1 MNRIVLY
8 FALFFTVCSAH
19 AQDDNRQ
26 NLGPNV
32 NTEFDDLGPIITPD
46 GKTLYYVIE
55 GHPQNTKSSSYND
68 AEDIWFSE
76 LTPAGTWTK
85 AKRLTKPFNQ
95 RRYNSIECISP
106 DGNIAYIRGAYENG
120 VYMSTGF
127 SYVLKTTTGWSLP
140 QKINIPDFDKLCK
153 GDYTALW
160 VCPDGRTL
168 ILSLSNSKSEKKRKL
183 NDLYICFKTGP
194 NQWSKPVYIKS
205 INTKDYTESTPFV
218 ASDNKTLYFSSNR
231 PGGLGDRDIWM
242 TKRLDDTWLNW
253 SEPVNL
259 GETVN
264 SDGWDAYYTLDA
276 KGEYAYMVS
285 DKKSFGKSDIIRI
298 KLKESIR
305 PNPVVLIKGKV
316 IDSKTNQPVSATISY
331 QSLSDK
337 KEMGDATSD
346 PATGEYTI
354 TLPYGSSYSINA
366 NGANYIPVYNNLDLT
381 QAGEYKEMTQNLYLV
396 PIEVGQT
403 VRLNNIFFDSGK
415 SDLRPESFPE
425 LDRLV
430 TTLEKNPKMQ
440 IEISG
445 HTDDVGADD
454 VNLKLSSDRANA
466 VKDYL
471 LSKGIAQATVTAVGF
486 GETKPVASNT
496 TDDGKQLNR
505 RVEFTIVKN

>member
-1 MNRIVLY
+1 MENESV
-8 FALFFTVCSAH
+8 H
-19 AQDDNRQ
+19 
-26 NLGPNV
+26 
-32 NTEFDDLGPIITPD
+32 
-46 GKTLYYVIE
+46 
-55 GHPQNTKSSSYND
+55 
-68 AEDIWFSE
+68 
-76 LTPAGTWTK
+76 
-85 AKRLTKPFNQ
+85 
-95 RRYNSIECISP
+95 
-106 DGNIAYIRGAYENG
+106 NIL
-120 VYMSTGF
+120 
-127 SYVLKTTTGWSLP
+127 LK
-140 QKINIPDFDKLCK
+140 I
-153 GDYTALW
+153 
-160 VCPDGRTL
+160 
-168 ILSLSNSKSEKKRKL
+168 
-183 NDLYICFKTGP
+183 
-194 NQWSKPVYIKS
+194 
-205 INTKDYTESTPFV
+205 
-218 ASDNKTLYFSSNR
+218 
-231 PGGLGDRDIWM
+231 
-242 TKRLDDTWLNW
+242 
-253 SEPVNL
+253 
-259 GETVN
+259 
-264 SDGWDAYYTLDA
+264 
-276 KGEYAYMVS
+276 
-285 DKKSFGKSDIIRI
+285 
-298 KLKESIR
+298 
-305 PNPVVLIKGKV
+305 